1 MTFLTLPLF
10 WYLVGFSI
18 HNPFPKIC
26 VVVPL
31 WDTYAENLKFFVFM
45 SLKIRMIKKEHILLL
60 FITLFTA
67 VDITIYQQFNLEHVQ
82 GCGCDLKLRFLSI
95 DVF

>member
-1 MTFLTLPLF
+1 
-10 WYLVGFSI
+10 VGFSI
-18 HNPFPKIC
+18 HNPLPKIY
-26 VVVPL
+26 VVVPPVG
-31 WDTYAENLKFFVFM
+31 YIRRKFEVFCIYVFENPDD
-45 SLKIRMIKKEHILLL
+45 KKEHILLL

-67 VDITIYQQFNLEHVQ
+67 VDITIYRQFNLEHVQ